1 MPAFK
6 NLVRS
11 LRKAEAELARQL
23 EGIRQAISTLEFGG
37 AASPS
42 VPRAARKRGGGKRA
56 SVGRKLRCR
65 RRPGPLSPE
74 RRSGGGRSSD
84 AKPNSQL
91 LDGWWLDSRDWCG
104 SHGRYPF

>member
-56 SVGRKLRCR
+56 SVGRK
-65 RRPGPLSPE
+65 RPPLSAKARAAISRAQK
-74 RRSGGGRSSD
+74 RRW
-84 AKPNSQL
+84 AKL
-91 LDGWWLDSRDWCG
+91 R
-104 SHGRYPF
+104 REAE